1 MNAGTHVPGC
11 FPSRLR
17 RWTHKRSYPPV
28 EKGSP
33 VATPPHTLIDSR
45 PMGLSMPEDGDNPI
59 NANPGATLSSA
70 PAKSAASIVIGP
82 YTLFERIGE
91 GGMGEVWLA
100 EQKEPVRRR
109 VALKLI
115 KAGMDSKEVVA
126 RFESERQALALM
138 DHPNIAKVFDGGST
152 PDGHPYFVMEYVA
165 GMPITAY
172 CDKHKLTTR
181 QRLELFI
188 HVCEGVQ
195 HAHQKAII
203 HRDLKP
209 SNILVSEVD
218 GKPLPRIIDF
228 GVAKATAQRLTGHT
242 MYTHVGAIV
251 GTLEYMS
258 PEQADSRGHD
268 VDTRTDVYS
277 LGVVLYELLVGALPL
292 EMEKLAYDQAL
303 RLLREQDAPPPS
315 TKLRTLGDKSTT
327 LAQNRATD
335 PPRLAQQLQG
345 DADAITLKAVEKDR
359 ARRYATPLELAADIE
374 RYLRDEPV
382 KARPA
387 SLAYRGR
394 KYVRR
399 HRLGV
404 AVATTGLLL
413 LLAFAVVQ
421 AVQLRRIRRERDRA
435 DRITTFMK
443 DMFQVSDPSEARGN
457 SITAREI
464 LDKASQQIDKGLA
477 QDPQAQAQLLR
488 VMADVYEGLG
498 LYSRAQSLNE
508 GAVEIQVRTLGPR
521 NQATL
526 ASKSALANSMA
537 GAGRYAEA
545 EKLVRETL
553 AMQNQVLSPENRDT
567 AQSMTTLA
575 YVLSQ
580 EGRYNE
586 AEQMYRK
593 GIDLDRRVFGPEHR
607 STLHAMEGLA
617 WTLDHEGRNSEAE
630 SLCREAFE
638 IARRSLGPDHPDT
651 LTSMSSLAMIL
662 VDERNYAEAEKLYS
676 EALAIERRVLGPEHL
691 ETLRLMTN
699 LGNCLYQEGRYA
711 EMEKLERETLA
722 IEQRVLGPEHSLTL
736 HAMMYLGVAL
746 EKEGRV
752 AEAEQE
758 FRQTYEI
765 DRRTLG
771 PEHSH
776 TLVTL
781 ELEAGALS
789 REGRYEEAKKLY
801 REAIQGAVKS
811 NQPFLI
817 APAWFN
823 FACGAVF
830 AGHRDEAFEYL
841 GHAVDYGYHAE
852 NMAGDVDLKPLHGDP
867 RFDALVARAKAKAA
881 EAQKQK

>member
-1 MNAGTHVPGC
+1 
-11 FPSRLR
+11 
-17 RWTHKRSYPPV
+17 
-28 EKGSP
+28 
-33 VATPPHTLIDSR
+33 
-45 PMGLSMPEDGDNPI
+45 MPDNGKPL
-59 NANPGATLSSA
+59 NDPDLGATLSTA
-70 PAKSAASIVIGP
+70 PTRAGATVVIGP
-82 YTLFERIGE
+82 YTLRERIGE

-115 KAGMDSKEVVA
+115 KAGMDTTEVVA
-126 RFESERQALALM
+126 RFQSERQALALM
-138 DHPNIAKVFDGGST
+138 DHPCIAKVFDGGST
-152 PDGHPYFVMEYVA
+152 ADGRPYFVMEYVA

-172 CDKHKLTTR
+172 CDKHKLNTP

-188 HVCEGVQ
+188 RVCEGVQ

-228 GVAKATAQRLTGHT
+228 GVAKATAQRLTEHS
-242 MYTHVGAIV
+242 MYTQVGAVV

-258 PEQADSRGHD
+258 PEQADSRGQD

-292 EMEKLAYDQAL
+292 EMRQLAYDQAL
-303 RLLREQDAPPPS
+303 RLLREQDAPRPS
-315 TKLRTLGDKSTT
+315 TKLRTLGEQST
-327 LAQNRATD
+327 LAAQNRNTD
-335 PPRLAQQLQG
+335 LPVLERQLRG

-374 RYLRDEPV
+374 RYLRHEPV
-382 KARPA
+382 QARA
-387 SLAYRGR
+387 AGTMYRAG
-394 KYVRR
+394 KYIRR

-404 AVATTGLLL
+404 AMAAAGLLL
-413 LLAFAVVQ
+413 LIGFAVIQ
-421 AVQLRRIRRERDRA
+421 AVELQRIRRERDRA

-443 DMFQVSDPSEARGN
+443 EMFQVSDPSEARGN
-457 SITAREI
+457 SITAREV
-464 LDKASQQIDKGLA
+464 LDKASQQIDKGLT
-477 QDPQAQAQLLR
+477 QDPQAQAQLMR

-498 LYSRAQSLNE
+498 LNSRAQPLYQ
-508 GAVEIQVRTLGPR
+508 GAVEIQRRVLGPR
-521 NQATL
+521 NPATL
-526 ASKSALANSMA
+526 ASMSAMA
-537 GAGRYAEA
+537 RCMEGTGHYADA

-553 AMQNQVLSPENRDT
+553 AMQNQVLGMENRDT

-575 YVLSQ
+575 SVLFQ
-580 EGRYNE
+580 EGHYNE

-593 GIDLDRRVFGPEHR
+593 AIDLDRRVLGPEHR

-617 WTLDHEGRNSEAE
+617 STLDHVGRNSEAE

-638 IARRSLGPDHPDT
+638 IERRTLGPDHPDT

-662 VDERNYAEAEKLYS
+662 VDEHNYAEAERLYS
-676 EALAIERRVLGPEHL
+676 EALAIERRVLGPEHR

-699 LGNCLYQEGRYA
+699 LGHCLVVEGRYA
-711 EMEKLERETLA
+711 EAEKLEREALA

-736 HAMMYLGVAL
+736 VSMFNLGLAL
-746 EKEGRV
+746 EHEGRV

-758 FRQTYEI
+758 FREAYEI
-765 DRRTLG
+765 ARRTLG
-771 PEHSH
+771 PEHSL
-776 TLVTL
+776 TLLTL
-781 ELEAGALS
+781 QLDAGALS
-789 REGRYEEAKKLY
+789 RESRYEEAKKLY

-811 NQPFLI
+811 NQPFRI
-817 APAWFN
+817 GVAWYN

-841 GHAVDYGYHAE
+841 GRAVDYGFSAE
-852 NMAGDVDLKPLHGDP
+852 DMADDADLKPLHGDP
-867 RFDALVARAKAKAA
+867 RFTALLARAKEKAA
-881 EAQKQK
+881 TRK